1 MDAET
6 LTVAELKS
14 SALADGTVFRAV
26 LIVRKVTE
34 RTARNDNIF
43 LSIEFGDRSGSF
55 TANCFSDH
63 ALFALFRENAEGIAV
78 HLEGKVEHYQGRF
91 SPRLASATPLSEDDL
106 VAGDWTDRLVEMP
119 PESPA
124 DLIRALAE
132 IIAAIR
138 HPTLRETVQSVHN
151 ELGERFLRLPA
162 AVSMH
167 HAYRSG
173 LLEHTVHMGKACLA
187 LLPLYPEVDPDL
199 ALAGVLVHDA
209 GKALEY
215 EGGIAFRKT
224 RSGLLQGHVV
234 LGYRLVRKAG
244 LTARLD
250 HDRLERLEHI
260 VLSHQGELEWGAA
273 VMAATPEAVFVSM
286 IDNLDARMGMVQR
299 ALRQTTEGTEFSEYL
314 PGLKSALLTT
324 PMLADDPESPDG
336 QAGLPGLDPEHS
348 D

>member
-1 MDAET
+1 MASDM

-14 SALADGTVFRAV
+14 PALADGTAFRSV

-34 RTARNDNIF
+34 RTARNDNAF
-43 LSIEFGDRSGSF
+43 LSIEFGDRTGSF

-63 ALFALFRENAEGIAV
+63 TLFALFRENAEGISV
-78 HLEGKVEHYQGRF
+78 QLDGKVEHYQGRF
-91 SPRLASATPLSEDDL
+91 SPRLTSAAPLTDEAIE
-106 VAGDWTDRLVEMP
+106 AGGWTDQLVETP
-119 PESPA
+119 PESPE
-124 DLIRALAE
+124 DLAKAFAGLMTE
-132 IIAAIR
+132 IR
-138 HPTLRETVQSVHN
+138 HPKLRETVQAVID
-151 ELGERFLRLPA
+151 ELGERFFRLPA

-187 LLPLYPEVDPDL
+187 LLPLYPEVDADL
-199 ALAGVLVHDA
+199 ALAGVLLHDV

-215 EGGIAFRKT
+215 EGTLAFRKT

-244 LTARLD
+244 LTAKLESD
-250 HDRLERLEHI
+250 LLERLEHI

-299 ALRQTTEGTEFSEYL
+299 ALRQTNEGSDFSEYL
-314 PGLKSALLTT
+314 PGLKGSLLT
-324 PMLADDPESPDG
+324 AKPDG
-336 QAGLPGLDPEHS
+336 EEI
-348 D
+348 